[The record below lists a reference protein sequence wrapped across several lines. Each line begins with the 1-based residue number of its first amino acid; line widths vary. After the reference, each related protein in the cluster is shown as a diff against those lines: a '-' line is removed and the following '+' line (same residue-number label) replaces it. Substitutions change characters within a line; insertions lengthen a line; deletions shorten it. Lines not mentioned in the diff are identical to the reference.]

1 MAGKALMFGRV
12 RSWLFGD
19 NWPEHLPERV
29 RQAIRQQQ
37 EQSEILI
44 GWAELAVVGLLAIAY
59 ETTTMATGVVQ
70 EDYSFETDVFILYG
84 LFAVGRL
91 VLAYRRALPEWL
103 LYVSVVADMAVLIG
117 LIYSFHYKYA
127 QSAVF
132 YLKAPTLLFVF
143 LFIALRA
150 LRFEA
155 RFVIFAGLTAA
166 VGWIALILYALSE
179 RGGPPNPTTDF
190 VEYMT
195 SNAFLIQ
202 AEVEKLLAILL
213 TTAVLAIAIARARHL
228 LVRSVSEGAAARD
241 LSRFFDPGVA
251 DRIRSA
257 SQSIKAG
264 EGELRDVAILTV
276 DLRGFTRLSVDLAP
290 DDVMKLLQDYQG
302 RVCPLIV
309 SNGGSIDKFLGDGI
323 LASFGAVSLSST
335 AAADALRA
343 ADAVIAAGEQ
353 WAAERRAA
361 GRPEMSLGLAVSS
374 GRVVFGAVG
383 DAERLEFTVIGDAV
397 NFAAKLEKHN
407 KDEKTRALTDA
418 RTYALAER
426 QGYAAP
432 TARERRAG
440 RAVSGVSEPVDVVIL
455 AK

>member
-1 MAGKALMFGRV
+1 MLARLRN
-12 RSWLFGD
+12 WLFEGEGPT
-19 NWPEHLPERV
+19 NLPERV
-29 RQAIRQQQ
+29 RETIRLQQ
-37 EQSEILI
+37 ERSEILI
-44 GWAELAVVGLLAIAY
+44 GWAELVLVALLAVAY

-70 EDYSFETDVFILYG
+70 EDYSFETQVFVAYG
-84 LFAVGRL
+84 VFSVGRL
-91 VLAYRRALPEWL
+91 VLAYRRALREWM
-103 LYVSVVADMAVLIG
+103 LYVSVVADMALLMG

-127 QSAVF
+127 QPAVF
-132 YLKAPTLLFVF
+132 YLKVPTLLYVF

-155 RFVIFAGLTAA
+155 RFVIFTGLCAAAG
-166 VGWIALILYALSE
+166 WFALILYALGG
-179 RGGPPNPTTDF
+179 RGGPANETSDF

-202 AEVEKLLAILL
+202 AEADKIIAILL
-213 TTAVLAIAIARARHL
+213 TTAILAVGISRARNL

-251 DRIRSA
+251 NRIRSA
-257 SQSIKAG
+257 SRAIRAG

-290 DDVMKLLQDYQG
+290 GDVMKLLQDYQG

-323 LASFGAVSLSST
+323 LASFGAVAPSSS

-343 ADAVIAAGEQ
+343 ADAVVEAGER
-353 WAAERRAA
+353 WAAERRASGLPA
-361 GRPEMSLGLAVSS
+361 LSLGLAVSS

-383 DAERLEFTVIGDAV
+383 DAQRLEFTVIGDAV

-407 KDEKTRALTDA
+407 KDEKTQALTDA

-426 QGYAAP
+426 QGYTAP
-432 TARERRAG
+432 VARERRANRPVG
-440 RAVSGVSEPVDVVIL
+440 GVTEPVDIVVL